1 MKGNILLSLLIV
13 LFLGASAF
21 LLGNAS
27 VSQAGEN
34 HGEYHLV
41 WGELVDEYSECVGEC
56 DQSEGTRTHTQTRE
70 CVRVRGEGSNE
81 CERGETQERSREEAC
96 EIEEPVAC
104 EVPEEPKEPEQ
115 PQPSEPVAGEVQ
127 PASPPAPN
135 QCTE

>member
-1 MKGNILLSLLIV
+1 MIKGNSVLSWLIV

-34 HGEYHLV
+34 HGGYHRE
-41 WGELVDEYSECVGEC
+41 WGEWVDEYSECVGDC
-56 DQSEGTRTHTQTRE
+56 GQNEGTRTHTRTRRCE
-70 CVRVRGEGSNE
+70 RVRGEGHNE
-81 CERGETQERSREEAC
+81 CDRGETQERSREEAC

-115 PQPSEPVAGEVQ
+115 PQPSEPVAGEVAT
-127 PASPPAPN
+127 ASPPAPK
-135 QCTE
+135 